1 MGIVFSDFGRSKLA
15 SGIAAATA
23 APFTMSLA
31 DGTKFKAY
39 GAGEYEYLVLKDASL
54 NREIIKVNARTGN
67 AFTVVQRAIGPTTA
81 RDWAIDDL
89 CEAAL
94 TAEGLAA
101 LLDNAILTGTTTAT
115 QVNVGG
121 AIGGSAAG
129 IQNVQSLPGIAF
141 GLPAIPT
148 AGVSIGGIAG
158 YGYSVGTTWQL
169 GGTLNVRATETWS
182 STAAGSRLAVY
193 TTPNGT
199 LTLQESFSFDQDGG
213 ITLPVLGARI
223 RADFTNATPSSR
235 LSFQSS
241 TTNGNTAIQA
251 IPNGSSTT
259 ASWQVV
265 NNSADQVNTS
275 LLNLQ
280 IEAAMARVASTIRG
294 TGTQL
299 PLALSIASLD
309 TAYFGILGQWGI
321 GGANYGTVGQAIVS
335 GGPSAAPA
343 WTTIPTVNNPVFTG
357 TLTCTGDIVAFA

>member
-67 AFTVVQRAIGPTTA
+67 AFTVVQRAIGPTTT

-115 QVNVGG
+115 QVVVGG
-121 AIGGSAAG
+121 DISASSAG
-129 IQNVQSLPGIAF
+129 VQNVQATGAGF
-141 GLPAIPT
+141 T
-148 AGVSIGGIAG
+148 AGKPSIPVVSDSLAGFAG
-158 YGYSVGTTWQL
+158 YGYSNGTAWQVGAVI
-169 GGTLNVRATETWS
+169 NVRATENWS
-182 STAAGSRLAVY
+182 SIAAGSRIQVR
-193 TTPNGT
+193 TIQNGT
-199 LTLQESFSFDQDGG
+199 LTLRESFSFDQDGG

-223 RADFTNATPSSR
+223 RGDFSNATFSSR
-235 LSFQSS
+235 LAFQTS
-241 TTNGNTAIQA
+241 TLNAVTTVPI
-251 IPNGSSTT
+251 IPNGTSTT
-259 ASWQVV
+259 SSIAVLNSSVGDNCTRGGVSV
-265 NNSADQVNTS
+265 NATETA
-275 LLNLQ
+275 LF
-280 IEAAMARVASTIRG
+280 STGLG
-294 TGTQL
+294 TGSPL
-299 PLALSIASLD
+299 PLYVLVGTVQSVYYGLA
-309 TAYFGILGQWGI
+309 GQWGI
-321 GGANYGTVGQAIVS
+321 AGANYGTAGQAIVS

-343 WTTIPTVNNPVFTG
+343 WTTIPTVNNPAFTG
-357 TLTCTGDIVAFA
+357 TLTCAGDIVAFA